1 VQPPSIQIPDA
12 QAVAPEGSPEA
23 TAQATRTERF
33 AAAGYRVWQLWR
45 SVLPHQVGQV
55 DRAVLDAIL
64 PAGGASRLFA
74 AMSAND
80 QHHSLM
86 VYRALRDRGCA
97 DTEMLTAAL
106 LHDSGKGSGHVP
118 LWVRPIVVLTHAL
131 LPGVLSWLA
140 QNEHSR
146 WRRPFYNAWH
156 HADIGA
162 ELAAA
167 AGLSPRTVLLIRTHH
182 QPDGPAALLHAVD
195 DGL

>member
-1 VQPPSIQIPDA
+1 M
-12 QAVAPEGSPEA
+12 
-23 TAQATRTERF
+23 R
-33 AAAGYRVWQLWR
+33 YRVWQLWR
-45 SVLPHQVGQV
+45 SVLPHQVGHE
-55 DRAVLDAIL
+55 DRALLDAIL
-64 PAGGASRLFA
+64 ATDGARRLFA
-74 AMSAND
+74 AMSASD

-86 VYRALRDRGCA
+86 VYRALRDRGCT

-106 LHDSGKGSGHVP
+106 LHDSGKGSGRVP
-118 LWVRPIVVLTHAL
+118 LWVRPAVVLTHAF

-140 QNEHSR
+140 EDDHSR

>member
-1 VQPPSIQIPDA
+1 
-12 QAVAPEGSPEA
+12 
-23 TAQATRTERF
+23 
-33 AAAGYRVWQLWR
+33 
-45 SVLPHQVGQV
+45 VLPHQVGQE
-55 DRAVLDAIL
+55 DCAILDAIL
-64 PAGGASRLFA
+64 PADGARKLFA
-74 AMSAND
+74 AMSVND

-86 VYRALRDRGCA
+86 VYRALRVRGCT
-97 DTEMLTAAL
+97 DTEMLAAAL
-106 LHDSGKGSGHVP
+106 LHDSGKGGGRVP
-118 LWVRPIVVLTHAL
+118 LWVRPAVVLTHAL
-131 LPGVLSWLA
+131 LPGVLTWLT

-146 WRRPFYNAWH
+146 WRRPFYYAWH